1 MVNGQWE
8 DTQSMTI
15 CFLLKCWHSP
25 RDVTGLILICLHTNY
40 SFWGGMHEY
49 IDYISLFQLWPGQYH
64 LIHSLQA
71 VRIHACTQLGS
82 PANRGLGGAPPTEG
96 GGGGAGNP
104 PGGGG
109 GAGSPPGGGPK
120 SGATPGGGWNTPT
133 QQMKATQDRHTQLSA
148 QEACISC

>member
-1 MVNGQWE
+1 MI
-8 DTQSMTI
+8 I

-40 SFWGGMHEY
+40 SFWGGMYEY
-49 IDYISLFQLWPGQYH
+49 IDYISLFHLWPGQYH

-71 VRIHACTQLGS
+71 VYIHACTQLGS
-82 PANRGLGGAPPTEG
+82 PANRGLGGAAPPTAG

-109 GAGSPPGGGPK
+109 GAGSPPGGRPK